1 MGLDPATWAMI
12 AAASSATAAGY
23 SIYSGEQA
31 AKKQEKGLQMQEQA
45 NKQAVATATKQEKSA
60 EENIRAANRKQAD
73 VSAIL
78 AASQDTAGADRTL
91 LTGPMGVDPNQL
103 ALGKNTLLG
112 A

>member
-1 MGLDPATWAMI
+1 MAVTAAV
-12 AAASSATAAGY
+12 AAATSTAY
-23 SIYSGEQA
+23 SIYAGEKQA
-31 AKKQEKGLQMQEQA
+31 RQQEKSLEMQAEA
-45 NKQAVATATKQEKSA
+45 NKKAEAAALKQEKSS

-78 AASQDTAGADRTL
+78 AAAQDTGGADRTL
-91 LTGPMGVDPNQL
+91 LTGPMGIDPNQL

>member
-1 MGLDPATWAMI
+1 MAFTAL
-12 AAASSATAAGY
+12 AAAAATGTAY
-23 SIYSGEQA
+23 TIYEGERQA
-31 AKKQEKGLQMQEQA
+31 KQQERSLQMQQQA
-45 NKQAVATATKQEKSA
+45 NQRAVATATKQEKSA

-78 AASQDTAGADRTL
+78 AAAQDTGGGGDRTL

-103 ALGKNTLLG
+103 ALGRNTLLG

>member
-1 MGLDPATWAMI
+1 MAFQIVAYS
-12 AAASSATAAGY
+12 AAASTAY
-23 SIYSGEQA
+23 SIYAGEKQA
-31 AKKQEKGLQMQEQA
+31 KQQEKSLAMQEQA

-60 EENIRAANRKQAD
+60 EENVRAANRKQAD

-78 AASQDTAGADRTL
+78 AAAQDTGGGDRTL

-103 ALGKNTLLG
+103 ALGRNTLLG

>member
-1 MGLDPATWAMI
+1 MGLEAATLAWI
-12 AAASSATAAGY
+12 TAASSAAAAGY
-23 SIYSGEQA
+23 SIYSGEQQ
-31 AKKQEKGLQMQEQA
+31 AKKQEQSLRMQEAA
-45 NKQAVATATKQEKSA
+45 NKQAVATAQKQEKSA

-78 AASQDTAGADRTL
+78 AAAQDTGGGDRTL
-91 LTGPMGVDPNQL
+91 LTGPMGIDPTQL

>member
-1 MGLDPATWAMI
+1 MAVTAAI
-12 AAASSATAAGY
+12 AAVASTGY
-23 SIYSGEQA
+23 SIYSGEQQ
-31 AKKQEKGLQMQEQA
+31 AKQQKKSLQMQEQA

-78 AASQDTAGADRTL
+78 AAAQETGGGDRTL
-91 LTGPMGVDPNQL
+91 LTGPTGVDTSQL
-103 ALGKNTLLG
+103 TLGKNTLLG

>member
-1 MGLDPATWAMI
+1 MAFTV
-12 AAASSATAAGY
+12 AAAAAATSTAY
-23 SIYSGEQA
+23 SIYSGEKQA
-31 AKKQEKGLQMQEQA
+31 RQQEKSLAMQEQA

-60 EENIRAANRKQAD
+60 EENVRAANRKQAD

-78 AASQDTAGADRTL
+78 AAAQDTGGGDRTL

-103 ALGKNTLLG
+103 ALGRNTLLG

>member
-1 MGLDPATWAMI
+1 MAV
-12 AAASSATAAGY
+12 TAAVAAVASTGY

-31 AKKQEKGLQMQEQA
+31 AKKQKQGLQMQEQA
-45 NKQAVATATKQEKSA
+45 NKQALATAQKQEKSA

-73 VSAIL
+73 VSSIL
-78 AASQDTAGADRTL
+78 AAAQDTGGGDRTL
-91 LTGPMGVDPNQL
+91 LTGPAGVDPNQL

>member
-1 MGLDPATWAMI
+1 MGISIM
-12 AAASSATAAGY
+12 AAAAATSTAY
-23 SIYSGEQA
+23 SIYSGEKQQRQ
-31 AKKQEKGLQMQEQA
+31 QEKSLEMQAEA
-45 NKQAVATATKQEKSA
+45 NKKAEAAALKQEKSS

-78 AASQDTAGADRTL
+78 AAAQDTGGADRTL
-91 LTGPMGVDPNQL
+91 LTGPMGIDPNQL

>member
-1 MGLDPATWAMI
+1 MGLDPATWAII

-23 SIYSGEQA
+23 SIYSGEQQQ
-31 AKKQEKGLQMQEQA
+31 KKQEQGLAMQEQA
-45 NKQAVATATKQEKSA
+45 NKQALATAQKQEKSA
-60 EENIRAANRKQAD
+60 EENVRAANRKQAD

-78 AASQDTAGADRTL
+78 AAAQDTGGGDRTL

-103 ALGKNTLLG
+103 ALGRNTLLG

>member
-1 MGLDPATWAMI
+1 MAFTV
-12 AAASSATAAGY
+12 AAAAAATSTAY
-23 SIYSGEQA
+23 SIYSGEQQ
-31 AKKQEKGLQMQEQA
+31 KKQQEKSLAMQSQA
-45 NKQAVATATKQEKSA
+45 NQRAVETATKQEKSA
-60 EENIRAANRKQAD
+60 EENVRAANRKQAD

-78 AASQDTAGADRTL
+78 AAAQDTGGGDRTL

>member
-1 MGLDPATWAMI
+1 MAITTAI
-12 AAASSATAAGY
+12 AATVSTVQ
-23 SIYSGEQA
+23 SIVSGQQQ
-31 AKKQEKGLQMQEQA
+31 KKQQERSLQMQEQA

-60 EENIRAANRKQAD
+60 EENVRAANRKQAD

-78 AASQDTAGADRTL
+78 AAAQDTGGGDRTL

-103 ALGKNTLLG
+103 ALGRNTLLG

>member
-1 MGLDPATWAMI
+1 MGLEAATLAWI
-12 AAASSATAAGY
+12 TAASSAAAAGY

-31 AKKQEKGLQMQEQA
+31 AKKQEQSLQMQDQA
-45 NKQAVATATKQEKSA
+45 NKQAVATAKKQESA
-60 EENIRAANRKQAD
+60 AEQNVNAANRKQAD

-78 AASQDTAGADRTL
+78 AAAQDTGGADRTL
-91 LTGPMGVDPNQL
+91 LTGPTGVDPTQL